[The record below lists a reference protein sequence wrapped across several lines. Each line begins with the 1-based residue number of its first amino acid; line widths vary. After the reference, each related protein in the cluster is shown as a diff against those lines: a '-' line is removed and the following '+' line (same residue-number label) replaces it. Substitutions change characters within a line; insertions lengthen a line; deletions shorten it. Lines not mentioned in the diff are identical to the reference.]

1 VQCRREGRLLD
12 AKQALQHALRIEP
25 DAAEDWGE
33 LGLICLE
40 MGQLSDAEAA
50 LRRSLAIRHSFAQ
63 TINLGAVLLESG
75 RADEAAKLFSTVARG
90 SAELAAVAYNNLGNA
105 YAALHRPIDA
115 LHAYG
120 AALERR
126 PDMAGARSNRL
137 LRLHYDPGQTR
148 ASIFQAHRE
157 WQVRHAAAVTPL
169 ALPTVDPAPKR
180 RLRVGYVSGDLWNH
194 PVAWFLLD
202 VLRAHDRASF
212 EVFCYSNRAREDEMT
227 ARLKQ
232 AADHWRMVASFS
244 DKALAEQ
251 IRADRIDILVDL
263 SGHTALHRLMTFALR
278 PAPVQIT
285 WLGYWD
291 TSGLNAMDYIILD
304 RNVPVADER
313 WFVEKVLRLPH
324 TRLCYSPPAYAPPVS
339 DLPSEQRGRVTFG
352 SFNRLEKLTPAVTAL
367 WATLLKAL
375 PRSRLLLKWKT
386 LGDLPIRSDIESRF
400 AAHGISAERL
410 DLRGYSSHAEMLA
423 QYSDVD
429 VALDPF
435 PFSGGATSC
444 EALWMGVPVI
454 TLVGASVVSRQTE
467 SFLSQLR
474 LDNLAASD
482 PDAYVSIALALAT
495 DIPRRRMLRH
505 SLRERMSKSSLCDAA
520 QFTQD
525 LEAAFRQAWEARQPG
540 DHTRT

>member
-1 VQCRREGRLLD
+1 LLD

-40 MGQLSDAEAA
+40 MGQLPDAEAA
-50 LRRSLAIRHSFAQ
+50 LRRSLAIRHTFAQ

-75 RADEAAKLFSTVARG
+75 RAEEAARLFSTAAGG
-90 SAELAAVAYNNLGNA
+90 SAELAAVASNNLGNA

-115 LHAYG
+115 LDAYA
-120 AALERR
+120 AALQRR

-137 LRLHYDPGQTR
+137 LRLHYDPAQTR

-157 WQVRHAAAVTPL
+157 WQVRHAASVTPL
-169 ALPTVDPAPKR
+169 ALPPVDPSPKR

-194 PVAWFLLD
+194 PVAWFLLG
-202 VLRAHDRASF
+202 VLRAHDRSSF
-212 EVFCYSNRAREDEMT
+212 EVFCYSNRAREDEMS

-232 AADHWRMVASFS
+232 TADHWRMVASFS
-244 DKALAEQ
+244 DNALAEQ

-291 TSGLNAMDYIILD
+291 TTGLDAMDYIILD

-324 TRLCYSPPAYAPPVS
+324 TRLCYSPPDYAPPVS
-339 DLPSEQRGRVTFG
+339 DLPSEQRGSVTFG

-367 WATLLKAL
+367 WATLLKAI

-386 LGDLPIRSDIESRF
+386 LGDLPIRSDIEARF
-400 AAHGISAERL
+400 AAHGISPERL

-454 TLVGASVVSRQTE
+454 TLAGASVISRQTE

-474 LDNLAASD
+474 LDDLVASE

-495 DIPRRRMLRH
+495 DIPRRRMLRD
-505 SLRERMSKSSLCDAA
+505 SLRERMKQSSLCDAA

-525 LEAAFRQAWEARQPG
+525 LEGAFRQAWEARQPG
-540 DHTRT
+540 AHIQT